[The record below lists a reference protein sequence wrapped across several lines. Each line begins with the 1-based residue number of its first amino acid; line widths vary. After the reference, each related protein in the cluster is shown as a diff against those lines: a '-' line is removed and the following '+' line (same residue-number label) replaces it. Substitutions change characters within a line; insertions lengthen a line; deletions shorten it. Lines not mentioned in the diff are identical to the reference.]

1 MVQEI
6 GCPFEQVS
14 DCVFVATHQLG
25 FRVSVVLCEL
35 VDGDLFDG

>member
-14 DCVFVATHQLG
+14 NCVFVTTHQLG